1 MKVAIIGGG
10 LIGGGW
16 AARFL
21 LNGHDVM
28 VHDPSPGAE
37 RRLVQVLDSARECL
51 PALYDRPLP
60 REGRLRWAST
70 VGEAVA
76 DAEWV
81 QESVPERLEVKRKV
95 YAEIEPDLGDRAILA
110 SSTSGFLPSDLQS
123 ESTRPEQLI
132 VAHPFNP
139 VYLIPLV
146 EIVGSDRTPEV
157 VKSRAA
163 DVVRSIGMH
172 PLILK
177 REIPGFIGNRL
188 QEAIWRETLWMIKD
202 GIATT
207 QQIDEAI
214 LYGFGLRLAQMGQF
228 ETFRLGGG
236 EAGMRHFLAQFG
248 PSLKEPLTH
257 LMDVPDLDGKLVDT
271 IAEQSDQQSG
281 QVTIPEMEKAR
292 DRNLVA
298 LVRALKERRAGAGKT
313 ARSHEEGL

>member
-1 MKVAIIGGG
+1 MKVAIVGGG

-21 LNGHDVM
+21 LNGHDVV

-37 RRLVQVLDSARECL
+37 RRLLQVLDSARESL
-51 PALYDRPLP
+51 PALYDRSLP
-60 REGRLRWAST
+60 REGQLRWASSI
-70 VGEAVA
+70 GDAVA
-76 DAEWV
+76 GADWI
-81 QESVPERLEVKRKV
+81 QESVPERREVKRKV
-95 YAEIEPDLGDRAILA
+95 YAEIEPHLGDTAILA
-110 SSTSGFLPSDLQS
+110 SSTSGFLPSDLQM
-123 ESTRPEQLI
+123 ESTRPEQII
-132 VAHPFNP
+132 VAHPFSP

-146 EIVGSDRTPEV
+146 EIVGSDRTPEA

-177 REIPGFIGNRL
+177 REIAGFIGNRL

-202 GIATT
+202 GVATT
-207 QQIDEAI
+207 QEIDEAI
-214 LYGFGLRLAQMGQF
+214 VYGFGLRLAQMGQF

-257 LMDVPDLDGKLVDT
+257 LMDVPELDAKLIDA
-271 IAEQSDQQSG
+271 IAEQSDRQSG
-281 QVTIPEMEKAR
+281 DLTIQNLEKAR

-298 LVRALKERRAGAGKT
+298 LVRALKEQCSGAGKT
-313 ARSHEEGL
+313 ASLHEKRL